1 MSEAAQRR
9 RTLEIDLRG
18 AVANNEL
25 AVYLQPIVDIAS
37 GDIAAFEALLRWRH
51 PDRGMMSPGEFISI
65 AEETGLIGSIGEWV
79 LFEACAEAAASAGD
93 FTISVNLSPAQFRT
107 RRVVR
112 AVKGALAASG
122 LSASRLVLEI
132 TESVLLMDD
141 DQTRAALAELRGLGV
156 RFALD
161 DFGTGHSSLSYLQKF
176 RFDTIKIDRSFVA
189 ASDADQVNATLV
201 RAVVSLG
208 RELGISVVAEGIET
222 EEQRDKLASQGCR
235 YAQGYLFGRPGP
247 AREWLDR
254 LAPDPAA
261 RAAFARC
268 SA

>member
-1 MSEAAQRR
+1 
-9 RTLEIDLRG
+9 LEIDLRG
-18 AVANNEL
+18 AVANDEL
-25 AVYLQPIVDIAS
+25 ALYLQPIVDIAN
-37 GDIAAFEALLRWRH
+37 GEMIAFEALLRWRH
-51 PDRGMMSPGEFISI
+51 PTHGMLSPGEFISI

-79 LFEACAEAAASAGD
+79 LIEACAQAAASAGD

-112 AVKGALAASG
+112 AVKSALASSG

-141 DQTRAALAELRGLGV
+141 DQTKAALAELRSLGV

-176 RFDTIKIDRSFVA
+176 RFDTIKIDRSFVGS
-189 ASDADQVNATLV
+189 SDADQVNATLV

-208 RELGISVVAEGIET
+208 RELGIAVVAEGIET

-235 YAQGYLFGRPGP
+235 FAQGYLFGRPRP
-247 AREWLDR
+247 ARDWLDR
-254 LAPDPAA
+254 FGPPIEPPFL
-261 RAAFARC
+261 RQ